1 VKDARRN
8 GSGAMQWCLSYLA
21 AVVAGVLALLYVIQ
35 PMNRQR
41 AKIEAELEKRL
52 RATDQALES
61 VRNLSETRQQH
72 AMLVEALGTETNLY
86 VLRPVLGSFPV
97 QRDIYRLAAETGFN
111 LSLVRELGKTPTPA
125 KAAAGRARTPASRKP
140 APNKSEQAGAES
152 CFARYVVDVTGEGS
166 YAAALALVERLE
178 RENPYCGVTA
188 LTIRGLPNT
197 IARHRVSL
205 TLEWPVAA
213 DPPVAKADGSAR

>member
-1 VKDARRN
+1 MKDARRN
-8 GSGAMQWCLSYLA
+8 GSGAMRWCLSFLA
-21 AVVAGVLALLYVIQ
+21 AVAAGVLVLLYVIL

-41 AKIEAELEKRL
+41 TKIEAELEKRL

-61 VRNLSETRQQH
+61 VRKLSETRQQH
-72 AMLVEALGTETNLY
+72 ALGMEALGMETNLY

-111 LSLVRELGKTPTPA
+111 LSLVREIGKTPTPVIT
-125 KAAAGRARTPASRKP
+125 AARRGRTPSRKP
-140 APNKSEQAGAES
+140 APTKSGQADAS
-152 CFARYVVDVTGEGS
+152 SYFTRYVVDVSGEGS
-166 YAAALALVERLE
+166 YASVLALIERLE
-178 RENPYCGVTA
+178 QENPYCGVTA
-188 LTIRGLPNT
+188 LTIRGLPNA

-213 DPPVAKADGSAR
+213 DPPVAKAAGSAR